1 MPPRGKVAPKQAP
14 NTIRSPTATGE
25 SKAALRPDGAQAG
38 PGDEQLVRDCLKG
51 KDEAWSALV
60 DRYQNLVYSVPLK
73 FGITGDDASDI
84 FQSVFFELL
93 SHLSEIRNPK
103 ALPMWLIQTASHKC
117 SHFQR
122 SQQRFTSLDDE
133 PGGAPD
139 AADTTPP
146 LAEQIFT
153 HWERDHTLQEAM
165 AILPKRCRHLVE
177 MLFFESPARPYSEIA
192 KELGIATGSIGF
204 IRGRC
209 LDKLRQSLGKAGF
222 P

>member
-1 MPPRGKVAPKQAP
+1 MPL
-14 NTIRSPTATGE
+14 S
-25 SKAALRPDGAQAG
+25 
-38 PGDEQLVRDCLKG
+38 DEELVRDCLKG
-51 KDEAWSALV
+51 KDDAWSALV

-93 SHLSEIRNPK
+93 SHLAEIRNPK

-122 SQQRFTSLDDE
+122 NQQRFTSLDDE
-133 PGGAPD
+133 DNAPELD
-139 AADTTPP
+139 STAPV
-146 LAEQIFT
+146 AEEIFT
-153 HWERDHTLQEAM
+153 HWERNSTLQRAM
-165 AILPKRCRHLVE
+165 SLLPKRCRQLVD
-177 MLFFESPARPYSEIA
+177 MLFFESPSRPYNLIA